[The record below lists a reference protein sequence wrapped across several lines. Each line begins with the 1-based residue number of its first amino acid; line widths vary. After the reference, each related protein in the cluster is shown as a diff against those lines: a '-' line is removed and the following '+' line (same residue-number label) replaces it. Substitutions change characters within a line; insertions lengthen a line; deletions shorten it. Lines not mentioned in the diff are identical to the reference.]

1 MPWNRSSRPDHAA
14 PAATHNRAVGYY
26 LAEDHSA
33 TEATIRRNIRD
44 YPEHPRAYLWLAAA
58 LGLLGHS
65 GAGAARNEAGH
76 LRYKMGNR
84 APYMR
89 PQDHQHLFDGLKAG
103 WDG

>member
-1 MPWNRSSRPDHAA
+1 MALVQGKQPLPTPDFSLACLEPEFAAGHAA

-44 YPEHPRAYLWLAAA
+44 YPEDPRAYLWLAAA

-65 GAGAARNEAGH
+65 GAGAARNEAGY
-76 LRYKMGNR
+76 LR
-84 APYMR
+84 
-89 PQDHQHLFDGLKAG
+89 
-103 WDG
+103 